1 MAQKFWPGQKV
12 AFGHARKRGTI
23 ERLRDDAYEQ
33 GRRAANPLHFFYS
46 VAFDDGTFD
55 TYIAQSDLAV
65 P

>member
-1 MAQKFWPGQKV
+1 MQTFWPGHKV
-12 AFGHARKRGTI
+12 AFGQKRGTV

-55 TYIAQSDLAV
+55 TYIAQSDLKPA
-65 P
+65 